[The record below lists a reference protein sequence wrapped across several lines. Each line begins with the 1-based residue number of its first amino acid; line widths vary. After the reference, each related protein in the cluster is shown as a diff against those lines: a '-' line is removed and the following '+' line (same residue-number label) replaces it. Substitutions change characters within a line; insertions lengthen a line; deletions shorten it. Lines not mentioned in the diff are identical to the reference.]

1 MSGTVVTGPF
11 AMGEWLPA
19 MIHNAHW
26 YPTTVLLCLQFSFC
40 LVGQSNFSG
49 PKSNIQTAK

>member
-1 MSGTVVTGPF
+1 MSSTVVTGPF

-19 MIHNAHW
+19 MIHNARW
-26 YPTTVLLCLQFSFC
+26 YPTTILVLQFSFC

>member
-26 YPTTVLLCLQFSFC
+26 YPTTVLVLQFSFC